1 MKRFISLVLAVIMVF
16 GACVC
21 AGAVDLRPQV
31 GNLRKQF
38 KAGEGPVAGSYS
50 VEYMYFS
57 PVEKNDT
64 KKYPLV
70 IWFHGMSDG
79 SYNGEQV
86 NENYVAFW
94 ASDEFQSRFGDVDGA
109 FIFAPRSREE
119 VMDFWGTS
127 MILPTRA
134 AIDDFI
140 KQYGDNIDLSRIYLG
155 GYSMGGKMVYN
166 MAVAYPDMFAA
177 IFPICPA
184 ASPSTSQ
191 FELIKDIPVWLTSG
205 KPDPIV
211 NYANS
216 VAPGWERLC
225 STSAVAADCRFTTL
239 DKVCF
244 ADGEACP
251 SAHYAWYAVN
261 SDMFSYDDGDYPY
274 ASTVDGKG
282 NTVKL
287 KSPNGM
293 ISWLYSF
300 TSDYDGTPATDM
312 GNLEGMGSTSS
323 ILSLIFSFV
332 DLADIFQKVLDFFMS
347 ILAKFGF

>member
-1 MKRFISLVLAVIMVF
+1 MKKIISVVLAVVMLLGTCIGVS
-16 GACVC
+16 
-21 AGAVDLRPQV
+21 AVDLRPQI
-31 GNLRKQF
+31 GNLRAQF
-38 KAGEGPVAGSYS
+38 KEGEGPVAGDYS

-57 PVEKNDT
+57 PVKSNDT

-79 SYNGEQV
+79 TYNGEQV

-94 ASDEFQSRFGDVDGA
+94 ASEEFQSRFGDVDGA
-109 FIFAPRSREE
+109 FILAPRSREE
-119 VMDFWGTS
+119 YSNYWGTS
-127 MILPTRA
+127 MVLPTRA

-140 KQYGDNIDLSRIYLG
+140 KKYGDNIDLSRIYVG

-184 ASPSTSQ
+184 MSPSTSQ
-191 FELIKDIPVWLTSG
+191 FELIKDVPVWLTSG

-211 NYANS
+211 NYNSS

-225 STSAVAADCRFTTL
+225 NTTAVASDCRFTTL
-239 DKVCF
+239 EKVCF

-251 SAHYAWYAVN
+251 SAHYAWFAVN
-261 SDMFSYDDGDYPY
+261 SDMFAYDDGAYPY
-274 ASTVDGKG
+274 ASTVDATGK
-282 NTVKL
+282 TVEL
-287 KSPNGM
+287 KSPDGM
-293 ISWLYSF
+293 ISWLYSH
-300 TSDYDGTPATDM
+300 TSDYDGSPATDI
-312 GNLEGMGSTSS
+312 GNLESTEAA
-323 ILSLIFSFV
+323 FSFIS
-332 DLADIFQKVLDFFMS
+332 LALEFFEYIVKFFMD

>member
-1 MKRFISLVLAVIMVF
+1 MKKIIALVLAVVMAF
-16 GACVC
+16 GACVG
-21 AGAVDLRPQV
+21 ASAVDLRPQI

-38 KAGEGPVAGSYS
+38 VEGEGPKAGDYS
-50 VEYMYFS
+50 VEYMYYS

-86 NENYVAFW
+86 NENYIAFW

-119 VMDFWGTS
+119 YQNYWGTS
-127 MILPTRA
+127 MIVPTRA

-140 KQYGDNIDLSRIYLG
+140 KKHGDNIDLSRIYFG

-166 MAVAYPDMFAA
+166 MAVAYPEMAAA

-184 ASPSTSQ
+184 FSPSTSQ

-211 NYANS
+211 NYNYS

-225 STSAVAADCRFTTL
+225 ETTAVASDCRFTTL
-239 DKVCF
+239 EKVCF
-244 ADGEACP
+244 ADGEPCP
-251 SAHYAWYAVN
+251 SAHFAWYAVN
-261 SDMFSYDDGDYPY
+261 SDMFAYDGGDYPY
-274 ASTVDGKG
+274 ASTIDATGK
-282 NTVKL
+282 TVKL
-287 KSPNGM
+287 TNPNGM
-293 ISWLYSF
+293 ISWLYSH
-300 TSDYDGTPATDM
+300 TSDYDGAPATDM
-312 GNLEGMGSTSS
+312 GNLEGAETAVSFITIIMQLVEYIIDFIQKIIAS
-323 ILSLIFSFV
+323 FS
-332 DLADIFQKVLDFFMS
+332 A
-347 ILAKFGF
+347 